1 MKGFGR
7 FGIGWVVFG
16 FAMAVFGAATAA
28 AAGFMETKAE
38 YSADQYTYAEDGS
51 RVVKSRIYQASGKSR
66 MEMEEGGGNQAII
79 TRMDRK
85 VVWMLMIPDKMYMEM
100 PLGKEDKTRD
110 VRQCSYT
117 TAKETGRDTVNGIA
131 ATVSEV
137 EAACPDGSNY
147 SGKMWT
153 SREGILV
160 KLDAVAKGSA
170 KEKAQRVRME
180 IKELK
185 IGKQNPALFELPA
198 GFAKMEMPTGAPA
211 GGFSLKEMMKPQP
224 AETSKP
230 PAEQP
235 RETGRAY
242 SAQPR
247 AEEKGILDKAL
258 NTKSKLKGLIGW

>member
-7 FGIGWVVFG
+7 FGFGWVVFG
-16 FAMAVFGAATAA
+16 IAMAVFVAVAA
-28 AAGFMETKAE
+28 AASGFMETKAE
-38 YSADQYTYAEDGS
+38 YSADQYMGDGS
-51 RVVKSRIYQASGKSR
+51 RVMKSRIYQASGKSR
-66 MEMEEGGGNQAII
+66 MEMEEGGGSQAII

-85 VVWMLMIPDKMYMEM
+85 VVWMLMIPEKMYMETPM
-100 PLGKEDKTRD
+100 GKEEKTRD

-117 TAKETGRDTVNGIA
+117 SPKEAGKETVNGIP

-137 EAACPDGSNY
+137 EATCPDGSSF

-170 KEKAQRVRME
+170 KEKGQRVLME
-180 IKELK
+180 LKNLK
-185 IGKQNPALFELPA
+185 IGKQNPALFEVPA

-211 GGFSLKEMMKPQP
+211 GGFSLKEMMKPK
-224 AETSKP
+224 AEETSKP

-235 RETGRAY
+235 REEGRAY
-242 SAQPR
+242 TAQPR
-247 AEEKGILDKAL
+247 AEEKGVLDKAL
-258 NTKSKLKGLIGW
+258 DTKRKLKGLIGW